1 MRSFFLYFLEKSVY
15 KDITCG
21 IIEITKISLVKKEL
35 ENLKSFNELNITNST
50 IIDWKGKELRTI
62 QDPYSDFDDQLETRI
77 YIGHAL
83 DSEGNEYKVV
93 WEQLESFEYENADE
107 SEACDWEN
115 PKSVE
120 KLGE

>member
-1 MRSFFLYFLEKSVY
+1 M
-15 KDITCG
+15 
-21 IIEITKISLVKKEL
+21 
-35 ENLKSFNELNITNST
+35 KSFNELNVFNST
-50 IIDWKGKELRTI
+50 IIDWEGKELRTI
-62 QDPYSDFDDQLETRI
+62 QDPYSDYDDQLDTRI